1 MFRHTNLAAVRYVS
15 ILLLLIWWGFHPPV
29 YLFSS
34 SVFVCPVGANGSLA
48 FVGLVALS
56 FPRDLVSYPFLFLR
70 SSGHPCLVP
79 VSIFRSDIFRLS
91 HWHPYQAVL

>member
-1 MFRHTNLAAVRYVS
+1 MFRDANLGAVRYVS
-15 ILLLLIWWGFHPPV
+15 ILLLLVWWGFLPPV

-34 SVFVCPVGANGSLA
+34 SVFVCPVKASGSLT

-56 FPRDLVSYPFLFLR
+56 FPRDLVLYPFLFLR

-79 VSIFRSDIFRLS
+79 VSIFRSDIFLYSRR
-91 HWHPYQAVL
+91 HPYQAVL